1 MIYLDYASTTPLRAE
16 ALEAMLPFLKEWFG
30 NPDSLH
36 AAGRR
41 AALALQDARDEIA
54 SLLGVRPAEVYF
66 TSGGT
71 EADNWAVRCTAAA
84 ARGVCVSAIE
94 HHAVLEA
101 AQRVAQTGGRTVY
114 VPVGREGVVTPEALA
129 AHMDGA
135 GLVGV
140 RAVNNETG
148 VIQSVAAPAEIA
160 HARGA
165 LMFSDCVQAAASC
178 DLKPLA
184 GACDLLSLSAHKA
197 GGPKGTGVLVIKKG
211 VRISPFVTGGE
222 QERGLRGG
230 TVNVAGA
237 VGFARALSLAARERE
252 AFVRHTQAVRAAF
265 EARLL
270 EKAGGRIAVDGGARV
285 PNISHVTVAG
295 GGPALLA
302 ALDLRGLACSAGAAC
317 AAHSTLPS
325 HVMTAMGRTADEARA
340 GLRFSFSL
348 ATRETEAAAAAE
360 IALACLRGR
369 E

>member
-1 MIYLDYASTTPLRAE
+1 M
-16 ALEAMLPFLKEWFG
+16 
-30 NPDSLH
+30 
-36 AAGRR
+36 
-41 AALALQDARDEIA
+41 
-54 SLLGVRPAEVYF
+54 
-66 TSGGT
+66 
-71 EADNWAVRCTAAA
+71 RCTAAA

-114 VPVGREGVVTPEALA
+114 IPVGREGVVTPEALA

-140 RAVNNETG
+140 MAVNNETG
-148 VIQSVAAPAEIA
+148 VIQPVAALAEIA

-165 LMFSDCVQAAASC
+165 LMFSDCVQAAAAC

-184 GACDLLSLSAHKA
+184 GACDLLSLSAHKV

-252 AFVRHTQAVRAAF
+252 AFVRTRRRCGRF
-265 EARLL
+265 EARFS
-270 EKAGGRIAVDGGARV
+270 KNWRAHGGRRRRV

-295 GGPALLA
+295 GGPALLG
-302 ALDLRGLACSAGAAC
+302 LD
-317 AAHSTLPS
+317 
-325 HVMTAMGRTADEARA
+325 
-340 GLRFSFSL
+340 
-348 ATRETEAAAAAE
+348 
-360 IALACLRGR
+360 
-369 E
+369 